1 MYSTSPIIERI
12 IWLHYFLFTQQLFL
26 FIFIFLFSIYV
37 LFFFQ
42 FPLELD
48 PWEDLKQHIMSD
60 YLNHEVS

>member
-1 MYSTSPIIERI
+1 MVT
-12 IWLHYFLFTQQLFL
+12 LFL
-26 FIFIFLFSIYV
+26 IHSTIVFVYIFIFIFYLCS
-37 LFFFQ
+37 FFFQ